1 MLNSNFTQVISRI
14 IKDYVDNSQNI
25 KNYVN
30 FNDVIYKKLSNSYT
44 CLHTEMDIVAF
55 RLNEI
60 SECYQQ
66 LSTIS
71 EKTNDVL
78 LTNSYLIKN

>member
-1 MLNSNFTQVISRI
+1 
-14 IKDYVDNSQNI
+14 
-25 KNYVN
+25 
-30 FNDVIYKKLSNSYT
+30 
-44 CLHTEMDIVAF
+44 MDIVAF